1 MGGAGRI
8 AQLKVGQLLRGL
20 VMSSPEMI
28 HTIVLL
34 RATNVIMTMIY
45 THGYTT
51 VIKRDGGD

>member
-1 MGGAGRI
+1 M
-8 AQLKVGQLLRGL
+8 GQLLRGL